1 MVTLGNARATANE
14 PEQQVGGA
22 YGVALYEPWSCAH
35 LHPPLVLKLRA
46 HILLRTISHNDNCA
60 EQLAAIRRGPGA
72 QPEEEEFIEYLLS
85 RKKRSQERPPC
96 EHYAFEHVLS
106 YQRRVNATKN
116 IFMRRGS
123 TTPLGCIRDWW
134 DRTAC
139 RRKASAPPCVY
150 TIPLRPR

>member
-1 MVTLGNARATANE
+1 MGLRCMSHGHARA
-14 PEQQVGGA
+14 
-22 YGVALYEPWSCAH
+22 CAR
-35 LHPPLVLKLRA
+35 PYISSNCAR
-46 HILLRTISHNDNCA
+46 ILLRTISHNDNCA

-123 TTPLGCIRDWW
+123 TTPLGCIRDWR

-150 TIPLRPR
+150 TILLRPR